1 VQLSFLDGEE
11 FEYTYFVT
19 NIEMSSEKVVIAY
32 EKRGNAEKTIKEAKY
47 DMVVSHLLLQSFWVN
62 KAIFQLMMLAYFF
75 CSRQI
80 LQIKQ
85 NTGSRSRQSN

>member
-62 KAIFQLMMLAYFF
+62 EATFQLMMLAYNFF
-75 CSRQI
+75 CSIQI
-80 LQIKQ
+80 
-85 NTGSRSRQSN
+85 

>member
-19 NIEMSSEKVVIAY
+19 KIEMSSEKVVIGY
-32 EKRGNAEKTIKEAKY
+32 EKRGNAEKTIKESKY
-47 DMVVSHLLLQSFWVN
+47 DMVVSHLLLRSFWVN
-62 KAIFQLMMLAYFF
+62 KATFQLMRLAYNFF

-85 NTGSRSRQSN
+85 NTVSRSRQ